1 MSEVVTVNELIH
13 LALIMMGIWGFVKIV
28 MEIINAITKRHDREQ
43 SWDDAVKKIADAR
56 NEFGKVYD
64 DRLNDLEAKM
74 QEIRAEQC
82 IIIECQQAI
91 LDGLGQL
98 KCNGPVT
105 EQKHK
110 LDKYLIDKAH
120 DKI

>member
-1 MSEVVTVNELIH
+1 MAEAITVNELIR
-13 LALIMMGIWGFVKIV
+13 LALIVMGIWGFVKII
-28 MEIINAITKRHDREQ
+28 MEIIEAITKRHDREQ
-43 SWDDAVKKIADAR
+43 TWDAAVKEIANAR
-56 NEFGKVYD
+56 SEFGKVYD
-64 DRLNDLEAKM
+64 ERLDDLEAKM

-110 LDKYLIDKAH
+110 LDRYLNDKAH